1 MHRTIVPPTHTD
13 DTTPNQ
19 PQEQVQA
26 ADYIHNFSNLTWYT
40 DDEPAPSHAS
50 KLYNLLTITGLTL
63 IAPYPADHT
72 LGEHYLAWAELTSE
86 ATLTIH

>member
-1 MHRTIVPPTHTD
+1 MAHPNIVPTQHFD

-19 PQEQVQA
+19 PHTNSHEE
-26 ADYIHNFSNLTWYT
+26 YIHTFSNLEWHTE
-40 DDEPAPSHAS
+40 DEPSSHPT

-63 IAPYPADHT
+63 IAPYPAEHT

-86 ATLTIH
+86 PALIIH